1 MINEWYKIQVR
12 NLPEATKTWG
22 KRYKTKFEKNLLDV
36 LNADDLFRVE
46 DLVDL
51 AMYLDIEYD
60 HRIGLSLWQLE
71 QQQKIYIFHTSE
83 CIYIIKT

>member
-1 MINEWYKIQVR
+1 MINEWYKIQVK
-12 NLPEATKTWG
+12 NLPETSKTWG
-22 KRYKTKFEKNLLDV
+22 KRYKAKFEKNLLDV
-36 LNADDLFRVE
+36 LNSFDLFCVE
-46 DLVDL
+46 DLIDL

-71 QQQKIYIFHTSE
+71 QQKKICFFHTDE

>member
-1 MINEWYKIQVR
+1 MINEWYNIQVK

-22 KRYKTKFEKNLLDV
+22 KRYKAKFEKNLLDV
-36 LNADDLFRVE
+36 LKADDLFRVE

-71 QQQKIYIFHTSE
+71 QQDKIYIFHTSE

>member
-12 NLPEATKTWG
+12 NLPETTKTWG
-22 KRYKTKFEKNLLDV
+22 KRYKAKFEKNLLDV
-36 LNADDLFRVE
+36 LKADDLFCVE

-60 HRIGLSLWQLE
+60 HRIGLNLWQLE